1 MLRRYLHLVNLPEAD
16 ETEAVLVKRGHG
28 DDGQKRQAWAW
39 RRSQGDGQV
48 MDHGNARN
56 AQKRSTITKKRSPIG
71 QTCCATFFS
80 NNGFQQKRHGPVR
93 ASAADCRFL
102 RASFTD
108 RTASRRSSQR
118 CRRLALNWTRL
129 ASSS

>member
-48 MDHGNARN
+48 MDHGNARRRTKTLDN
-56 AQKRSTITKKRSPIG
+56 QKTLANWPNVLRN
-71 QTCCATFFS
+71 F
-80 NNGFQQKRHGPVR
+80 FQQ
-93 ASAADCRFL
+93 
-102 RASFTD
+102 
-108 RTASRRSSQR
+108 
-118 CRRLALNWTRL
+118 
-129 ASSS
+129 